1 MNIQSDF
8 KSIPDLPS
16 ETGNFV
22 AELDA
27 AVESHLK
34 WTRRVLRCVA
44 LRESPGEDVL
54 APLAHTLCHFGSWFV
69 QNKVQFEKLNAPNT
83 RRIDAVHQ
91 TMHDNIR
98 AICAD
103 VLAGRSAKSTDLE
116 AFEQTQ
122 SELFSLLAGFKTQF
136 LNINKNIT
144 KRLNAIIHAKG
155 GSGASFIA
163 SNVAYILSKDTGLKV
178 ALVDLDL
185 QFGSIGL
192 NFNITPN
199 HTIMEALN
207 AIEDLDS
214 ISLEAYMSKYNENL
228 SLLLPSP
235 ADIVLP
241 GEVNVSDL
249 KKLLELLQINYDQ
262 MVVDLP
268 RVIDPVSIMIMEQA
282 DQITLVLQQSVDQF
296 RVGCRLIQTLNEEL
310 DIPLDKISIVVN
322 RYNPKNSLRI
332 EDLKNIVKHDNVY
345 IIANDFERAEG
356 SSNLGVPLYESSANS
371 QTALD
376 LKELT
381 KNLGGVEFESG
392 TKNVFGRLRS
402 FLSSD

>member
-8 KSIPDLPS
+8 KTLPDLSS
-16 ETGNFV
+16 ETGNFTT
-22 AELDA
+22 EIDA
-27 AVESHLK
+27 AIEAHMVWIHS
-34 WTRRVLRCVA
+34 VLNCVA
-44 LRESPGEDVL
+44 LGCVPNMNAL
-54 APLAHTLCHFGSWFV
+54 ALSDHTNCRFGRWFV
-69 QNKVQFEKLNAPNT
+69 QNKAQFEKLNAPKT
-83 RRIDAVHQ
+83 RRLDVVHQ
-91 TMHDNIR
+91 TMHDSAR
-98 AICAD
+98 HICED
-103 VLAGRSAKSTDLE
+103 VSAGRPAQNTVLVI
-116 AFEQTQ
+116 FEQMEI
-122 SELFSLLAGFKTQF
+122 ELIILLNEFKTQF
-136 LNINKNIT
+136 LNLNKNIT
-144 KRLNAIIHAKG
+144 KHLNAVIHAKG

-163 SNVAYILSKDTGLKV
+163 SNVAYILSKNTGVKV

-192 NFNITPN
+192 NFDKTPN

-207 AIEDLDS
+207 VIEDLDS

-235 ADIVLP
+235 ADILLP

-262 MVVDLP
+262 IVVDLP
-268 RVIDPVSIMIMEQA
+268 RLIDPVSIMLMEQA

-296 RVGCRLIQTLNEEL
+296 RVGRRLIQTLNEEL

-371 QTALD
+371 QTAHD
-376 LKELT
+376 LKELA
-381 KNLGGVEFESG
+381 KNLGKVEFESG

-402 FLSSD
+402 FLSPD